1 MVRGDRDWAALR
13 RQFGE
18 QRRLLIPDFLE
29 TDIAELLHRALALQ
43 VPYDLAVRH
52 DGQDHK
58 RVAPTEAEAAA
69 AVARATEDA
78 KAQRYGF
85 AYESYMMVTAYLEGR
100 DPGLP
105 LHRLLEVFNSPNYLE
120 LMRYVT
126 GKAVVK
132 LDAQATRYQPGHFLR
147 RHNDFH
153 PSDGR
158 LCAYVLNLTRGWQA
172 DWGGLLQFLD
182 EDGQV
187 NGTFVPGYNQ
197 LAIFEVPQW
206 HVVSLVAPWAGAPRL
221 SVTGWMLDH

>member
-29 TDIAELLHRALALQ
+29 PDIAELLHGALADQ

-52 DGQDHK
+52 DGSDHK
-58 RVAPTEAEAAA
+58 LQAPTEAEAAA
-69 AVARATEDA
+69 AVARAIEEA

-85 AYESYMMVTAYLEGR
+85 AYDSYMMVTAYLEGR

-105 LHRLLEVFNSPNYLE
+105 LHRLLEVFNSPNYLD

-126 GKAVVK
+126 GKPVVK

-153 PSDGR
+153 RSDGR

-187 NGTFVPGYNQ
+187 NGSFVPGYNQ